1 MQGRAWL
8 LLLVSLGCWRARGS
22 EGGGQIKEPKEP
34 RAAQSGNVHLPPGYR
49 IEPVARGLTFPV
61 GVAFDDAGEAYVAE
75 SGYVYGEKFVT
86 PRLLHVDKAGATKVI
101 ATGDNGPWTGVVF
114 HKGAFYVAE
123 GGVKNGG
130 KILRISKD
138 GSIKAIVEGLP
149 SLGDHHTNG
158 PAIGPDGMLYF
169 GQGTATNSGVVGD
182 DNAQFGWLAR
192 HKDFH
197 DIPCRDITLAGTNYE
212 SGDKTLTGAF
222 VPYGTKTDKGQ
233 VISGKIP
240 CSGAIMKVSPDGGTP
255 ELVAWGFRNP
265 FGLAFSPDGK
275 LYATENGFDIRG
287 SRPVFGAAD
296 HLYEIKDG
304 TWYGWPDYAGGES
317 IASKRYAVPGKD
329 PVALVLASVPNKP
342 PPPVAFFGVHSSSNG
357 LDFSRNAAFGYVGDA
372 FVAQF
377 GDMVP
382 KTGKVV
388 DPVGFKVVRVDVK
401 KGVIYDFATNAGD
414 KNGPASKLKH
424 DGLERPVS
432 CRFDPTGTALW
443 VADFGIMTVSE
454 KGPNAVEKSGVL
466 WRITK
471 S

>member
-1 MQGRAWL
+1 MRNTGWI
-8 LLLVSLGCWRARGS
+8 LLLVLGCWRARGS

-34 RAAQSGNVHLPPGYR
+34 RTADASSVRLPPGYR

-61 GVAFDDAGEAYVAE
+61 GVAFDDTGEAYVAE
-75 SGYVYGEKFVT
+75 SGYSYGEKFVT
-86 PRLLHVDKAGATKVI
+86 PRIVHVARDGATKVI
-101 ATGDNGPWTGVVF
+101 ATGTNGPWTGVTF
-114 HKGAFYVAE
+114 HNGAFYVAE
-123 GGVKNGG
+123 GGVKEGG
-130 KILRISKD
+130 KILRVGKD

-149 SLGDHHTNG
+149 SFGDHHTNG
-158 PAIGPDGMLYF
+158 PAIGPDGMIYF
-169 GQGTATNSGVVGD
+169 GQGTATNSGVVGE

-197 DIPCRDITLAGTNYE
+197 DIPCKDITLAGVNYE
-212 SGDKTLTGAF
+212 SGDKVITGAY

-233 VISGKIP
+233 VIASKVP
-240 CSGAIMKVSPDGGTP
+240 CSGAIMKVSPNGGAP

-265 FGLAFSPDGK
+265 FGLAFNAEGR
-275 LYATENGFDIRG
+275 LYITENGFDIRG

-296 HLYEIKDG
+296 HLYEIQPG
-304 TWYGWPDYAGGES
+304 SWYGWPDYSGGAP
-317 IASKRYAVPGKD
+317 INDKRYAVPGKD
-329 PVALVLASVPNKP
+329 PASAVLATPPGKP
-342 PPPVAFFGVHSSSNG
+342 PAPVAFFGVHSSSNG
-357 LDFSRNAAFGYVGDA
+357 LDFSRNPAFGYVGDA

-382 KTGKVV
+382 KTGKVL

-401 KGVIYDFATNAGD
+401 KGVIYDFATNAGT
-414 KNGPASKLKH
+414 KNGPASKLKT

-432 CRFDPTGTALW
+432 ARFDPTGTALY
-443 VADFGIMTVSE
+443 VADFGVMTVSE

-471 S
+471 R